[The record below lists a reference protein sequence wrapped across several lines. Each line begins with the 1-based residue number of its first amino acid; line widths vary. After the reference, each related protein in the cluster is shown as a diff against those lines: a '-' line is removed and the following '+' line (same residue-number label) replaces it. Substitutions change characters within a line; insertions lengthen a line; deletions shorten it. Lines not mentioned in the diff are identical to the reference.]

1 MQRRANVPNLKTLKT
16 IISQAFDSRKS
27 VADVNNV
34 NTYASVNANTNVN
47 VNVSAS
53 AGRRIILII

>member
-1 MQRRANVPNLKTLKT
+1 MLLTAE
-16 IISQAFDSRKS
+16 KS

-34 NTYASVNANTNVN
+34 NTYASVNTNTNVN

-53 AGRRIILII
+53 AGRRVILII